1 MYVSLFELFKIGIG
15 PSSSH
20 TMGPMVAAKR
30 FIDSLKTKQ
39 LDDKIN
45 KITINLYGSLAFT
58 GKGHKTYEAIALG
71 LCGFVPSNIDALEKE
86 QLLSTIISNKKIT
99 ISKNEFDFDINKNIK
114 PIQKNIY
121 NKHPNPMLF
130 KCFLSNNTIY
140 EEVFYSIGGGF
151 IIKDGDSNK
160 VESINYKHNFNSF
173 KQLEELCTT
182 YGKSIFEIVC
192 DNEQIHYK
200 NEDELRCAILSIWIN
215 MNEIINNGIKSTG
228 KIDHYLNVEKRANY
242 LNNKIK
248 SKEQY
253 DPLELLDRVS
263 IYAIATCE
271 ENASGNKIVTAPT
284 NGAAGIIPAIIKYYT
299 KFINNSNEDG
309 IICFLATA
317 SAIGMLFKNNA
328 SISGAEMG
336 CQGEVGVACSMAAGG
351 LTAALGGTV
360 NQIENAAEIAMEHN
374 LGLTC
379 DPIKGLVQIP
389 CIERNSM
396 GAIKA
401 INASRLALN
410 SDKPHKV
417 SLDQVIKTMYETGKS
432 MNSKY
437 KETSLGGL
445 AVNVVEC

>member
-1 MYVSLFELFKIGIG
+1 MYVSIFELFKIGIG

-20 TMGPMVAAKR
+20 TMGPMYAANT
-30 FIDSLKTKQ
+30 FIDLIAQKHNSKVIK
-39 LDDKIN
+39 KIHI
-45 KITINLYGSLAFT
+45 KLYGSLAYT
-58 GKGHKTYEAIALG
+58 GIGHKTHEAICLG
-71 LCGFVPSNIDALEKE
+71 LTGIKADNIDFKVKSNIL
-86 QLLSTIISNKKIT
+86 NKVNTQQKLNILN
-99 ISKNEFDFDINKNIK
+99 SDINFNLNTDIEPVKKNK
-114 PIQKNIY
+114 Y
-121 NKHPNPMLF
+121 NTYPNPMSFSCIFTDNSSF
-130 KCFLSNNTIY
+130 K
-140 EEVFYSIGGGF
+140 EVFYSIGGGF
-151 IIKDGDSNK
+151 IYTKNEANK
-160 VESINYKHNFNSF
+160 TKIDKKYIYDFNSF
-173 KQLEELCTT
+173 DQLKDLCFRKKVNI
-182 YGKSIFEIVC
+182 YDIILE
-192 DNEQIHYK
+192 NEYFNNDHSKINTK
-200 NEDELRCAILSIWIN
+200 IIDIWHN
-215 MNEIINNGIKSTG
+215 MNEIIDNGVKSTG
-228 KIDHYLNVEKRANY
+228 TIDNILNVDKRANY
-242 LNNKIK
+242 LNNKIMK
-248 SKEQY
+248 KEKY
-253 DPLELLDRVS
+253 DPLDIMDKVS

-284 NGAAGIIPAIIKYYT
+284 NGAAGIIPAVIKYYT
-299 KFINNSNEDG
+299 KLSDCNSDRQIVNFI
-309 IICFLATA
+309 ATA

-336 CQGEVGVACSMAAGG
+336 CQGEVGVACSMAAAG
-351 LTAALGGTV
+351 LTAALGGSV

-410 SDKPHKV
+410 TDKPQKV

-432 MNSKY
+432 MNSRF